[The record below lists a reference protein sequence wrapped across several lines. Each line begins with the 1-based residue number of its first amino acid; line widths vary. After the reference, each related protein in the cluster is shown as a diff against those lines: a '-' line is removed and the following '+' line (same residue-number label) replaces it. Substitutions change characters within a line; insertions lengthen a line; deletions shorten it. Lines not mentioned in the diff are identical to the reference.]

1 MESKPSNRSIVASSP
16 SSARVIRAA
25 VVGAGYISEFH
36 ARAIRALPNVELIGV
51 CDANLGR
58 ARSFANEWGGPKAFD
73 SLQSMLADQQIDA
86 VHVARDGP
94 WGLAKSRGNVRERIR
109 AGEHKIGRGAD
120 VTNRGYVSATEGSSE
135 PPDTRS
141 G

>member
-1 MESKPSNRSIVASSP
+1 MRPVPKYPIRLPDQKPGHIFQVFVRMTANR
-16 SSARVIRAA
+16 R
-25 VVGAGYISEFH
+25 
-36 ARAIRALPNVELIGV
+36 L
-51 CDANLGR
+51 
-58 ARSFANEWGGPKAFD
+58 
-73 SLQSMLADQQIDA
+73 QIDA
-86 VHVARDGP
+86 VQVARDGP